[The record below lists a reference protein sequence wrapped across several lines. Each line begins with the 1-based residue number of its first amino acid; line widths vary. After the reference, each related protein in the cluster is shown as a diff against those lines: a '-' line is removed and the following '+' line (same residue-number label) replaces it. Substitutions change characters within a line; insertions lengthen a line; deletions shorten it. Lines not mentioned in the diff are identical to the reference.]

1 MLQRLN
7 NNRKSCAKLL
17 THYLDF
23 FFLFFSL
30 FNSVCTFSFTKK
42 STMLSDV
49 HLIVCSDNALITN
62 YMSSSTERQV
72 FLATWKDIPNDNE
85 AQFQIKDCH
94 LSSGK
99 KDGWRMES
107 ALA

>member
-1 MLQRLN
+1 
-7 NNRKSCAKLL
+7 
-17 THYLDF
+17 
-23 FFLFFSL
+23 
-30 FNSVCTFSFTKK
+30 
-42 STMLSDV
+42 MLSDV

-62 YMSSSTERQV
+62 YISSSTERQV
-72 FLATWKDIPNDNE
+72 FLATWKDIPNDSE

-99 KDGWRMES
+99 KDCWRMES